1 MDLKLVSEDS
11 QVLREVAELWDFEK
25 DGDPSELVKAM
36 SKLMVLH
43 NGIGLAAPQ
52 CGIAKRIFVMGNSD
66 HLVACINPEIISGT
80 ETIRDLEGCLSF
92 PDLWMYV
99 ERYKDISVEY
109 YNVAGEKVQQEF
121 IGLMARVF
129 QHELQHLDGICF
141 DTEVS
146 KLALDRAKE
155 KRKKIRAKK
164 AVLLK

>member
-1 MDLKLVSEDS
+1 MDLKIIPEDS
-11 QVLREVAELWDFEK
+11 EVLREVADYWDWET

-43 NGIGLAAPQ
+43 GGIGLAAPQ
-52 CGIAKRIFVMGNSD
+52 CGISKRIFVMGNSD

-80 ETIRDLEGCLSF
+80 ERIRDLEGCLSF

-99 ERYKDISVEY
+99 ERYKVIKVKY
-109 YNVAGEKVQQEF
+109 YNVAGEKVEQELTE
-121 IGLMARVF
+121 LMARVF

-141 DTEVS
+141 DTVVG

-164 AVLLK
+164 AA

>member
-1 MDLKLVSEDS
+1 
-11 QVLREVAELWDFEK
+11 
-25 DGDPSELVKAM
+25 M

-43 NGIGLAAPQ
+43 GGIGLAAPQ

-66 HLVACINPEIISGT
+66 HLVACINPEIISGS
-80 ETIRDLEGCLSF
+80 ERVREQEGCLSF

-121 IGLMARVF
+121 NGLMARVY
-129 QHELQHLDGICF
+129 QHELDHLNSICF
-141 DTEVS
+141 DDRVG
-146 KLALDRAKE
+146 KLVLERAKE

-164 AVLLK
+164 AV